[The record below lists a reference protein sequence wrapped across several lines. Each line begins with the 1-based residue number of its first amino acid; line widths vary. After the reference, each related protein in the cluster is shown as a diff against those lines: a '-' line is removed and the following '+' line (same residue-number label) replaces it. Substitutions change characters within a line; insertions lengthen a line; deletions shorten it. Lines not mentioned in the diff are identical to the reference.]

1 MKTKTAKNTKLSEE
15 FQNPAE
21 KSKKEAKSIP

>member
-15 FQNPAE
+15 SQNPTE
-21 KSKKEAKSIP
+21 KWQKEAKSIP